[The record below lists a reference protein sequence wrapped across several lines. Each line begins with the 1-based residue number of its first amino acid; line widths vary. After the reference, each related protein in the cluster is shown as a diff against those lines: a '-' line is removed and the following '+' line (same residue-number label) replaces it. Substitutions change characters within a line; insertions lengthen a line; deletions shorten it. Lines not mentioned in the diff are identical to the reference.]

1 MSDATTP
8 LAAPRPSYGNYILR
22 TGTAIIRELELVYGA
37 HWYRTRFMG
46 KKPILDLGPGR
57 CWFTKQ
63 NVNEIVAVDN
73 APDLVEHYRKEG
85 INSHLGDAYHIPFAD
100 SSFEGVF
107 CCWLFEH
114 LMEPDRALAELRRVL
129 KPFGYACIIVP
140 SPNNLA
146 AFYDDYTHVRP
157 YTHTSLAQLA
167 EDTGFEKYRVEY
179 LPFTRGV
186 TVVLRLLGSGA
197 AEQYLRF
204 ADTVIRKFG
213 ILNRNHLMLEAWANS
228 ERSEP

>member
-1 MSDATTP
+1 MSDAARP
-8 LAAPRPSYGNYILR
+8 LTAPHQSYGNYILR
-22 TGTAIIRELELVYGA
+22 TGTETIRDLELVYGA
-37 HWYRTRFMG
+37 HWYWTRFAG

-63 NVNEIVAVDN
+63 NVEDIVAVDN
-73 APDLVEHYRKEG
+73 APDLVEYYRNEG

-114 LMEPDRALAELRRVL
+114 LAEPGRALAELRRVL
-129 KPFGYACIIVP
+129 KPDGYACVIVP
-140 SPNNLA
+140 SPNDMA

-157 YTHTSLAQLA
+157 YTHASLTQLA
-167 EDTGFEKYRVEY
+167 EDTGFQKHRVEC

-186 TVVLRLLGSGA
+186 KVVLRLAGSRA
-197 AEQYLRF
+197 AGRYLRF
-204 ADTVIRKFG
+204 SETVLRRFG
-213 ILNRNHLMLEAWANS
+213 LANRNHLMLEAWTKS
-228 ERSEP
+228 ERIEP